1 MVFVVGLT
9 GSIGMGKSAV
19 SEMIRRT
26 GVPVWDADAA
36 VHELYAPGGKAVAPV
51 GSRFPA
57 AVVDGAVDR
66 DALSKQVLG
75 NNDAICDLEKIV
87 HPLVGEHRQTFFA
100 EAEADGHGLVVVDVP
115 LLFET
120 GGNERMDH
128 VVVVS
133 ARADQQRE
141 RVLARPGM
149 TAEKFE
155 SILARQVP
163 DAEKRSRADDV
174 IDTSTTLAETEE
186 AVILLVE
193 SLRRKAGV
201 SASRA

>member
-19 SEMIRRT
+19 SDMIRRT

-36 VHELYAPGGKAVAPV
+36 VHELYAAGGKAVAPV
-51 GSRFPA
+51 RTRFPDTIA
-57 AVVDGAVDR
+57 DGAVDR
-66 DALSKQVLG
+66 DALSKQVIG
-75 NNDAICDLEKIV
+75 NNDAIRDLERIV

-100 EAEADGHGLVVVDVP
+100 TAEADGHDLVVVDVP

-133 ARADQQRE
+133 ARAEQQRE

-149 TAEKFE
+149 TADKFE
-155 SILARQVP
+155 AILARQVP
-163 DAEKRSRADDV
+163 DAEKRRKADDV
-174 IDTSTTLAETEE
+174 IDTSTTLEETEE
-186 AVILLVE
+186 TVILLIE
-193 SLRRKAGV
+193 RLREKARQT
-201 SASRA
+201 A

>member
-19 SEMIRRT
+19 SAMFRKA

-36 VHELYAPGGKAVAPV
+36 VHELYAKGGLAVDPV
-51 GSRFPA
+51 SARFPE

-66 DALSKQVLG
+66 DRLSRLVLG
-75 NNDAICDLEKIV
+75 NDKAIKDLEQIV
-87 HPLVGEHRQTFFA
+87 HPLVGAHRQDFFA
-100 EAEADGHGLVVVDVP
+100 TAAADGHRLVVVDVP

-120 GGNERMDH
+120 GGEARMDR

-133 ARADQQRE
+133 ASPEQQRE

-149 TAEKFE
+149 TAGKFE
-155 SILARQVP
+155 AILARQTP
-163 DAEKRSRADDV
+163 DEVKRERADHV
-174 IDTSTTLAETEE
+174 VDTSVTLEETEK
-186 AVILLVE
+186 AVLDLVE
-193 SLRRKAGV
+193 ILR
-201 SASRA
+201 STSSE

>member
-36 VHELYAPGGKAVAPV
+36 VHELYRPGGKAVAPV
-51 GSRFPA
+51 GERFPEA
-57 AVVDGAVDR
+57 IVDGGVDR
-66 DALSKQVLG
+66 DALSRQVLG
-75 NNDAICDLEKIV
+75 NNDAIKDLEHIV
-87 HPLVGEHRQTFFA
+87 HPLVGEHRQSFFA
-100 EAEADGHGLVVVDVP
+100 QAEADGHDLVVVDVP

-133 ARADQQRE
+133 ASAEQQRE

-149 TAEKFE
+149 TAAKFE
-155 SILARQVP
+155 AILSRQVP
-163 DAEKRSRADDV
+163 DAEKRAGADDV
-174 IDTSTTLAETEE
+174 IDTGTTLEETEK
-186 AVILLVE
+186 AVILLIAK
-193 SLRRKAGV
+193 LRDRLSGK
-201 SASRA
+201 

>member
-36 VHELYAPGGKAVAPV
+36 VHELYAPGGKAVGPV
-51 GSRFPA
+51 SQRFPDA
-57 AVVDGAVDR
+57 IVDGGVDR
-66 DALSKQVLG
+66 DALSRQVLG
-75 NNDAICDLEKIV
+75 NNDAIKDLERIV
-87 HPLVGEHRQTFFA
+87 HPLVGEHRRAFFA
-100 EAEADGHGLVVVDVP
+100 RAEADGHQLVVVDVP

-120 GGNERMDH
+120 GGNARMDH

-133 ARADQQRE
+133 ASADQQRE

-155 SILARQVP
+155 AILARQVP
-163 DAEKRSRADDV
+163 DADKRQQADDV
-174 IDTSTTLAETEE
+174 IDTGTTLEETE
-186 AVILLVE
+186 ASVVLLIE
-193 SLRRKAGV
+193 RLRQDLLKQH
-201 SASRA
+201 

>member
-19 SEMIRRT
+19 SAMFREA

-36 VHELYAPGGKAVAPV
+36 VHELYALGGSAVEPV
-51 GSRFPA
+51 GLRFPD

-66 DALSKQVLG
+66 DSLSRQVLD
-75 NNDAICDLEKIV
+75 NNDAIKDLERIV
-87 HPLVGEHRQTFFA
+87 HPLVGQHRQAFFGRA
-100 EAEADGHGLVVVDVP
+100 EAEGHTLVVVDVP

-120 GGNERMDH
+120 GGNERMDY

-133 ARADQQRE
+133 ARPAQQRE

-149 TAEKFE
+149 TVEKFE
-155 SILARQVP
+155 AILARQVP
-163 DAEKRSRADDV
+163 DAEKREKADHV
-174 IDTSTTLAETEE
+174 VDTSTTLE
-186 AVILLVE
+186 ATRASVLQLTS
-193 SLRRKAGV
+193 SLRTMANGAT
-201 SASRA
+201 SG